1 MNDSTLGSD
10 LAPQWHLA
18 RQGLLPTSQLRALV
32 VATLKQVDARFER
45 DLLSLAQGRGLDLSE
60 DDQSEVAEEAILAL
74 MVGFDATNPAF
85 LEACWQ
91 ALENGPLET
100 LRERGAAGLGSAL
113 RSSCS
118 KSAIERITKT
128 LYNREEADFVRYQL
142 YLTIHEILGYP
153 ELALPYNLLTLT
165 RQPTVDEIDWDWVA
179 AVARNPEAHRYAGG
193 ASAEARAPRE

>member
-45 DLLSLAQGRGLDLSE
+45 DLLSLAQGQGLDLSE
-60 DDQSEVAEEAILAL
+60 DDQSEVAEEAILAI
-74 MVGFDATNPAF
+74 MVGSSTADPEF
-85 LEACWQ
+85 LEACWK
-91 ALENGPLET
+91 ALESGPLET
-100 LRERGAAGLGSAL
+100 LRHRGAAGLGAVL
-113 RSSCS
+113 HGSCS
-118 KSAIERITKT
+118 KAAIERIAKI
-128 LYNREEADFVRYQL
+128 LYNNDETDFVRHKL

-153 ELALPYNLLTLT
+153 HLALPHNLSMPA
-165 RQPTVDEIDWDWVA
+165 RQPSVDEIDWDWVA